1 MILKKI
7 CKRLVIVL
15 FFSSVLIHKTSAQNK
30 IVTRENQQWLQY
42 YNETKLNKNWTLLAD
57 ASHRWKDDFNESSQF
72 IVRSALG
79 YTIKQNFRI
88 SAGFA
93 YSGFYSQD
101 TLNRMEYRPHQELVF
116 TNTLN
121 NIKINHRLRVE
132 ERFFNPL
139 NDSNN
144 TFNFRFRY
152 SFAVSFTL
160 FKLSKTNPESLF
172 LLRINDEIFIN
183 SGKQTVNKTF
193 DQNRFVVSPTFQL
206 NKSLSI
212 SPTWNSQYAS
222 TSTSGTYRQTN
233 VFWLQ
238 IRHNLDLSKSN
249 KTE

>member
-1 MILKKI
+1 MIF
-7 CKRLVIVL
+7 KRFIGFVV
-15 FFSSVLIHKTSAQNK
+15 FAFLINNTTAQNK
-30 IVTRENQQWLQY
+30 TVTHENQQWIQY

-57 ASHRWKDDFNESSQF
+57 ASFRWRDAFDENAQF
-72 IVRSALG
+72 IARAGLG
-79 YTIKQNFRI
+79 YSIKKNLRV
-88 SAGFA
+88 SGGFA
-93 YSGFYSQD
+93 YSSFYTQD
-101 TLNRMEYRPHQELVF
+101 TLNRVEYRPHQELSFSSGNKVKF
-116 TNTLN
+116 NQR
-121 NIKINHRLRVE
+121 IRVE

-139 NDSNN
+139 NNPNN

-183 SGKQTVNKTF
+183 AGKETPTKTF

-206 NKSLSI
+206 NKNLSI

-222 TSTSGTYRQTN
+222 TATSRTYRQTN

-238 IRHNLDLSKSN
+238 IRHNLDLSERN
-249 KTE
+249 ETE